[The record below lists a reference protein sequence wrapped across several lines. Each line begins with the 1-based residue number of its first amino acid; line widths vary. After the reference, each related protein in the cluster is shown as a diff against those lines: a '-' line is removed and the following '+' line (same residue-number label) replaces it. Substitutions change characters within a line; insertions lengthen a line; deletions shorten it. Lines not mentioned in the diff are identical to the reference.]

1 MRANFLLCGLAAL
14 VAFAAPA
21 LAKGINQAEAKRV
34 FFGLDMGGIYEPDGS
49 PWRECIERNG
59 ATRYWAGGDM
69 IDEGKLTVRDNGEV
83 CFSYKSS
90 DYRNTSCFTADRVGK
105 GWRFTSVND
114 PTSVFLATQARPVKS
129 CPSDQTP
136 GV

>member
-1 MRANFLLCGLAAL
+1 MRANSLLFGFAAL

-49 PWRECIERNG
+49 PWRECIERDG
-59 ATRYWAGGDM
+59 STHYWAGGNV
-69 IDEGKLTVRDNGEV
+69 IDQGKVTVRDNGEV

-90 DYRNTSCFTADRVGK
+90 GYRDLACFTAERRGQ
-105 GWRFTSVND
+105 GWRFVSVND

-129 CPSDQTP
+129 CPADSE